1 MLKTNP
7 TSAISAPHPRE
18 GRATKRH
25 LLLKRLAA
33 APYRYLLRPLRRVI
47 FDDDQE
53 CMRF

>member
-1 MLKTNP
+1 MFTTDP
-7 TSAISAPHPRE
+7 TSSISAPRPRE
-18 GRATKRH
+18 GSATRRH
-25 LLLKRLAA
+25 SLLRRLAA